1 MTQATSKGRPLDDE
15 LTGRVLNEVRVAL
28 EINGFVN
35 LRIEKIAGA
44 VGCSKTAIYR
54 RWPSKA
60 ELVAAAVLDG
70 IDPGDAPDTGDIVD
84 DLVEHAWQHLTN
96 FRRDRP
102 VRGDGSQGGSRNGI
116 LLSLFDVEVMP
127 LISERYMKQR
137 HAQGREILQRA
148 VTRGQISSD
157 VDQDLTLDAIAGFTL
172 FRLSIKPDAK
182 ASSDADVKDSYR
194 RLVRSLL
201 NLDNQ

>member
-96 FRRDRP
+96 FRRDRS

-172 FRLSIKPDAK
+172 FRLSINPDAQ

-201 NLDNQ
+201 NLENP